1 MRRLLLIVWAIL
13 LCCAMAPAQAEALP
27 SSPVTI
33 LSAADNEEHKIA
45 LVTITNVHQSERTK
59 YTVYKVWQDDNNL
72 SGMRKPYGV
81 QLYANGAP
89 VGAPV
94 TLDADTLSY
103 TWENLYRYERGEEI
117 RYTVDEVLV
126 PEGYQGEVQ
135 GNTLINRYI
144 FHTFEGKVCKYWSDN
159 GDQDGLRPQAVTLH
173 LYAEGTRVLSLELTG
188 DEDWCGTFGS
198 LPVYLRDARRMGWP
212 IPADEENPWRKIT
225 YTLEEEAVP
234 GYTCEYKVAQD
245 GFRVTNIHV
254 PESID
259 IPVAKHWEDS
269 ANKYEYRPESITVR
283 LLANGEEVGD
293 MVLTQK
299 EKWRGVFKDKPVY
312 AQGKPIEYTIVE
324 DEVKRY
330 KTEITGS
337 AREGFTISNSLIY
350 GYDFRFTKVWQDD
363 SGEHPTPQFILYNPD
378 GTVHRTPLQPP
389 SDRGNGSYV
398 YSLVDEYDYYVV
410 ELPMDGYHTEYVNQG
425 EAEAVKD
432 RVYAGGTI
440 INTAVFI
447 PPPTG
452 DFMNPV
458 LYLLLLAGSATGMT
472 LLYRRKK

>member
-1 MRRLLLIVWAIL
+1 
-13 LCCAMAPAQAEALP
+13 
-27 SSPVTI
+27 
-33 LSAADNEEHKIA
+33 
-45 LVTITNVHQSERTK
+45 
-59 YTVYKVWQDDNNL
+59 
-72 SGMRKPYGV
+72 
-81 QLYANGAP
+81 
-89 VGAPV
+89 
-94 TLDADTLSY
+94 
-103 TWENLYRYERGEEI
+103 
-117 RYTVDEVLV
+117 
-126 PEGYQGEVQ
+126 
-135 GNTLINRYI
+135 
-144 FHTFEGKVCKYWSDN
+144 
-159 GDQDGLRPQAVTLH
+159 
-173 LYAEGTRVLSLELTG
+173 
-188 DEDWCGTFGS
+188 
-198 LPVYLRDARRMGWP
+198 MGWP

-234 GYTCEYKVAQD
+234 GYTCEYRVAQD
-245 GFRVTNIHV
+245 GFCVTNIHV
-254 PESID
+254 PESFD

-269 ANKYEYRPESITVR
+269 ANKYKYRPKSITVR

-299 EKWRGVFKDKPVY
+299 EKWRGVFKDEPVY

-363 SGEHPTPQFILYNPD
+363 PGEHPTPQFILYNPD

-389 SDRGNGSYV
+389 ADRGNGSYV
-398 YSLVDEYDYYVV
+398 YSLVDEDDYYVV
-410 ELPMDGYHTEYVNQG
+410 ELPMDGYRTEYVNQG
-425 EAEAVKD
+425 EAEAVTD

-440 INTAVFI
+440 INTAVFS

-452 DFMNPV
+452 DFLNPV
-458 LYLLLLAGSATGMT
+458 LYLLLLAGSVTGMT